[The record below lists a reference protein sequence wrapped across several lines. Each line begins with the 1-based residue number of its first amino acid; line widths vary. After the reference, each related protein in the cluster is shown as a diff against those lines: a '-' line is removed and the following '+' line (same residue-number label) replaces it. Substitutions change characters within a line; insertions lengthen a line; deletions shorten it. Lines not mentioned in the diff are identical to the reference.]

1 MTMMK
6 RIKPIKKS
14 VEAKGHTSQ
23 YRMHKYF
30 ARRPYNVFNNLIR
43 HYSNK
48 NDIILDC
55 FCGGGVIV
63 FEGASLERKVVGVD
77 INPLATFI
85 TRMQMFNGDTD
96 LLVKVYEDFV
106 DQIKQN
112 YEHWYSIDFSDDSG
126 VCEWIEWV
134 YAVRCPHCGQQIILI
149 EENKIKNG
157 IYRCDNISCEGASG
171 SGVKRIECL
180 PDISIPLRVKY
191 KSNKTGEITTRAIES
206 IDQMCNIDKLLD
218 NSNNLKYA
226 PNFEIPMDW
235 DRQHEDKL
243 KERGVVEYKDLFTE
257 RNYAINCC
265 IFNDI
270 ICMKE
275 TLPLDIYE
283 MLYFLFSSALRYT
296 NNMTRVTDNWE
307 GGNPTSM
314 DKHAYWL
321 PNQYVET
328 SVVDIISKRAK
339 SIINGVEYSKV
350 NLPESCKEAKSFDE
364 LPEKGGFLVLNRSSS
379 DLPIPDKSID
389 VVITDPPYGSNVQY
403 AELSAVWN
411 AWYESFSGLNDY
423 IFKDEEAVVNR
434 KIKAPGAKTEM
445 DYEELLYNIFAE
457 CNRVLKDGGYMVFTF
472 NNKNI
477 KVWIAMMRAVARAGF
492 YLPDDGVLFQDFI
505 KSYKNTAHLKYAG
518 NIHGD
523 FIYSFVKGKS
533 PAPTVLNGYT
543 LQQVIEQNIDMR
555 IEQLYKKRKKYA
567 TTELYQKIFSK
578 LVGVLMEYI
587 VEHIDNEEEMLKV
600 ETYSDDY
607 IDNLLK
613 KKLNYINEKWVKKEQ

>member
-1 MTMMK
+1 MK
-6 RIKPIKKS
+6 KVKPIKKS
-14 VEAKGHTSQ
+14 IEAKGHTLQ

-55 FCGGGVIV
+55 FCGGGVTV
-63 FEGASLERKVVGVD
+63 FEGASLERKVIGVD

-85 TRMQMFNGDTD
+85 TRMQMFNGDID
-96 LLVKVYEDFV
+96 LLKKVYEDFCSQIREKYERWYFV
-106 DQIKQN
+106 D
-112 YEHWYSIDFSDDSG
+112 FGDDSG
-126 VCEWIEWV
+126 ICEWTEWV
-134 YAVRCPHCGQQIILI
+134 YIVLCPHCGQEIVLT
-149 EENKIKNG
+149 EDNKIKNG
-157 IYRCDNISCEGASG
+157 IYQCSNKSCEGH
-171 SGVKRIECL
+171 SGVRRIEGIPNGSL
-180 PDISIPLRVKY
+180 PIRVRY
-191 KSNKTGEITTRAIES
+191 RSNATYEIKTRAIDS
-206 IDQMCNIDKLLD
+206 KTQICNYNELLD
-218 NSNNLKYA
+218 TVNKLKYS

-243 KERGVVEYKDLFTE
+243 KERGVTEYKDLFTD
-257 RNYAINCC
+257 RNYAINCS

-270 ICMKE
+270 ISKKSE
-275 TLPLDIYE
+275 LPKDIFE

-307 GGNPTSM
+307 NGNPTSM

-328 SVVDIISKRAK
+328 NVVDIIFKRAK
-339 SIINGVEYSKV
+339 SILAGVKYSKQ
-350 NLPESCKEAKSFDE
+350 NLPEGCKEAHSFDE
-364 LPEKGGFLVLNRSSS
+364 LRKKGGYLVLNRSSS

-411 AWYESFSGLNDY
+411 AWYESFSGLNAY

-434 KIKAPGAKTEM
+434 KVKVSGAKTET
-445 DYEELLYNIFAE
+445 DYEELLYKIYAE

-477 KVWIAMMRAVARAGF
+477 KVWIAMMKAVARAGF
-492 YLPDDGVLFQDFI
+492 YLPDDGVIFQDFI
-505 KSYKNTAHLKYAG
+505 KSYKNTAHLRYAG

-523 FIYSFVKGKS
+523 FIYSFVKGKN
-533 PAPTVLNGYT
+533 PAISVLNGYT
-543 LQQVIEQNIDMR
+543 LQQVIEKNIDMQ
-555 IEQLYKKRKKYA
+555 IEQLYKKRKRYS

-578 LVGVLMEYI
+578 LVCVLMAYI

-607 IDNLLK
+607 VDNLLK